1 MANFG
6 KDYYIAEIIENGTIK
21 FKSNWAIYS
30 MNKVGRGIAQ
40 SQRPHWN
47 VLCAVG
53 TPNMPQCIRITIY
66 RLELSRETGYKCT
79 LHINQLLWVFCVIF
93 HFSLEE
99 SDG

>member
-6 KDYYIAEIIENGTIK
+6 KDYYIAKIIENGTIK

-53 TPNMPQCIRITIY
+53 HQTCPNASGSPFI
-66 RLELSRETGYKCT
+66 
-79 LHINQLLWVFCVIF
+79 
-93 HFSLEE
+93 
-99 SDG
+99 D